1 MFLGS
6 MLRRLNLEEPTTPGR
21 RTRRLPCTHIYGM
34 PLPAPRRRSWQLP
47 CQAMQ
52 LRVAQERLKQ
62 TQTES
67 AKAKAELNEMTIE
80 NEVDRTRARV

>member
-1 MFLGS
+1 
-6 MLRRLNLEEPTTPGR
+6 
-21 RTRRLPCTHIYGM
+21 
-34 PLPAPRRRSWQLP
+34 
-47 CQAMQ
+47 MQ